1 MLDLNE
7 IPVAEGTRRTYLNA
21 LANLD
26 KWLKG
31 RPVNDENLAGYL
43 SYLYD
48 KGKSPSYAA
57 GAVAAAR
64 WRCDCEDKDDPRGK
78 LCRRALKSFRR
89 KAFDRG
95 RGQVTGLPFEA
106 VKKLVTHAR
115 GEKTLGACAAGS
127 FLQDEGTDGRGDSI
141 RRWAGVP
148 EPGSVQCMGEGS
160 RSRTKGLLWVRL
172 AMCHGRADSLT
183 QPQGFADA

>member
-48 KGKSPSYAA
+48 KGKSPSY
-57 GAVAAAR
+57 
-64 WRCDCEDKDDPRGK
+64 PRTTTKKGETS
-78 LCRRALKSFRR
+78 LAPASLRAKMELKEKRTITNEV
-89 KAFDRG
+89 
-95 RGQVTGLPFEA
+95 QVL
-106 VKKLVTHAR
+106 
-115 GEKTLGACAAGS
+115 
-127 FLQDEGTDGRGDSI
+127 
-141 RRWAGVP
+141 
-148 EPGSVQCMGEGS
+148 
-160 RSRTKGLLWVRL
+160 
-172 AMCHGRADSLT
+172 
-183 QPQGFADA
+183 